1 MNKSYHT
8 FQFDDEI
15 TRVLKVEFDSF
26 SDLNFFYPKYDFS
39 CFERICNLYQ
49 NFTVKKYPNV
59 FGTIVMFT
67 LPEGIVI
74 PFENINSE
82 YGECLTDFSIVK
94 VNFLNNIRLKKGKLV
109 FKDKNTETFFHY
121 LQENNYLR
129 IVKGNLNTLTFLPI
143 GRKLGYLSTDKKYSL
158 KVNSNFFV
166 MDKWDCSSVFDEIGT
181 PVGLCVKD
189 GKVLNPPLFNRETLV
204 CRNGNISIEM
214 INLNHVKV
222 KIDDSIFDS
231 TNAMFI
237 TRPKYRKSPK
247 GGFDIMIVKNQIVGI
262 KKGGNSTS
270 LSSGFILHLQ
280 KEIPIKSKE
289 VTYLGLED
297 IDFAIQV
304 GNSSMINGVETKRF
318 ISKFYNVY
326 KPWTTS
332 FAPSLYPL
340 DYEKARAPRIILGSD
355 EKNKPILL
363 WIEGQGKFG
372 YRKGIDSCGASLV
385 ESTLI
390 SKQLGLYQAIHLD
403 GGGSAQIL
411 LNNEKDLLV
420 SDRDPITFEEVERGI
435 GLGLYIL

>member
-1 MNKSYHT
+1 MNSSYHT
-8 FQFDDEI
+8 FQFNDEI
-15 TRVLKVEFDSF
+15 TRVLKVTFDSF
-26 SDLNFFYPKYDFS
+26 NDLNFLCPKYDFS

-67 LPEGIVI
+67 LPRKIDI
-74 PFENINSE
+74 PFDKSDIK
-82 YGECLTDFSIVK
+82 YGDCFTDFSIVK
-94 VNFLNNIRLKKGKLV
+94 VNFLKNIQLKKNELV
-109 FKDKNTETFFHY
+109 FKDKTTESFFHY
-121 LQENNYLR
+121 LKENNYLR

-143 GRKLGYLSTDKKYSL
+143 GRQLGYLSSDNKYSL

-189 GKVLNPPLFNRETLV
+189 GKVLNPPLFDREVLV
-204 CRNGNISIEM
+204 SRNGKISIEM
-214 INLNHVKV
+214 INLNHIKV
-222 KIDDSIFDS
+222 KIDDSVYDNS
-231 TNAMFI
+231 NAMYI

-262 KKGGNSTS
+262 KKGGNSTT

-304 GNSSMINGVETKRF
+304 GNSAMINGVETKHF

-340 DYEKARAPRIILGSD
+340 DYEKERAPRIILGSD
-355 EKNKPILL
+355 KDNKPILL

-372 YRKGIDSCGASLV
+372 YRLGIDSCGASLM
-385 ESTLI
+385 ESAHI
-390 SKQLGLYQAIHLD
+390 SKELGLYQAIHLD

-411 LNNEKDLLV
+411 LNNKKDLLV
-420 SDRDPITFEEVERGI
+420 SDRDPSTFEEVERGI